1 MVADALTFLNRK
13 RVFDF
18 AAEHRLPAIYET
30 SAFARDGGLMS
41 YGPDESETAEQG
53 ADLVLRV
60 LKGQKPADLP
70 LEQPTR
76 FRLVVNLKTAKALG
90 LTVPPGLL
98 IAADEVIE

>member
-1 MVADALTFLNRK
+1 
-13 RVFDF
+13 
-18 AAEHRLPAIYET
+18 
-30 SAFARDGGLMS
+30 MS

-76 FRLVVNLKTAKALG
+76 FRLVVNLK
-90 LTVPPGLL
+90 PPRRSASWCLPDCWL
-98 IAADEVIE
+98 PPMR